1 MADLS
6 KLAAQLNAQRA
17 AKAAAIEQAPSPTP
31 AATPAPAPAP
41 PVAAA
46 PAAAAPASTRRGR
59 KPSTDSKRQGWIA
72 RTYYL
77 RPETAV
83 RLKRYVLQAQIE
95 GGAVVDGSEV
105 VDAALAVW
113 LDRAEKST

>member
-6 KLAAQLNAQRA
+6 KLAEQLNAERA
-17 AKAAAIEQAPSPTP
+17 AKAAAIEQ
-31 AATPAPAPAP
+31 AP

-59 KPSTDSKRQGWIA
+59 KPSAGSKRQGWIA

-77 RPETAV
+77 RPETAG
-83 RLKRYVLQAQIE
+83 RLKRYVLQQQIE

-105 VDAALAVW
+105 VDAALAAW
-113 LDRAEKST
+113 LDRQERRRG

>member
-6 KLAAQLNAQRA
+6 KLAEQLYALRA
-17 AKAAAIEQAPSPTP
+17 AKAAAIEQAPP
-31 AATPAPAPAP
+31 PAPAP

-59 KPSTDSKRQGWIA
+59 KPSSDSKRQGWIA

-105 VDAALAVW
+105 VDAALAAW
-113 LDRAEKST
+113 LDRQEKRRG

>member
-6 KLAAQLNAQRA
+6 KLAEQLNAQRA
-17 AKAAAIEQAPSPTP
+17 AKAAAIDQAPPP
-31 AATPAPAPAP
+31 APPAPAP

-46 PAAAAPASTRRGR
+46 PAAAAPVSTRRGR
-59 KPSTDSKRQGWIA
+59 KPSSDSKRQGWIA

-83 RLKRYVLQAQIE
+83 RLKRYVLQQQIE

-105 VDAALAVW
+105 VDAALAAW
-113 LDRAEKST
+113 LDRAERSRG

>member
-6 KLAAQLNAQRA
+6 KLAEQLNAQRA
-17 AKAAAIEQAPSPTP
+17 AKAAAIEQAPPPAP
-31 AATPAPAPAP
+31 AATPAPAP

-59 KPSTDSKRQGWIA
+59 KPSADSKRQGWLA

-77 RPETAV
+77 RHETAV

-105 VDAALAVW
+105 VDAALAAW
-113 LDRAEKST
+113 LDRAERSRG